1 MPVGTETRVTV
12 DRSGKK
18 MDFKLKVGD
27 RDQVFAR
34 LTRNRNNPESEV
46 KEEGPSSQAKFGVSL
61 RPLNESELEELPAD
75 SRHGMMVTK
84 VEQDSFADEIGM
96 QERDVIVSINRIAVN
111 SMDDIRKIQATLK
124 PGSSVAFKVLRAEGI
139 STRGQRVPRRSFFL
153 SGTLPNQ

>member
-1 MPVGTETRVTV
+1 MSEPESPSVPARVTYFLMARYRWV
-12 DRSGKK
+12 LSVAALVLVVTGYRTALTYSS
-18 MDFKLKVGD
+18 LK
-27 RDQVFAR
+27 
-34 LTRNRNNPESEV
+34 
-46 KEEGPSSQAKFGVSL
+46 
-61 RPLNESELEELPAD
+61 SELEELPAD